1 MNMVMVIARNLL
13 EYFNSLNTYDIVFIG
28 ANILLMMLLVMFAYV
43 LKFKDKKQEAI
54 NINTA
59 CVDDSDISLEA
70 LTTKLQENTAVVR
83 TDLTKFENEE
93 ETKAIISYDE
103 LVNTQSI
110 PVLKYKNEEEI
121 NGLLNNS
128 PTFFLLFALFPY
140 TSIYVNGVNSP
151 NEFLFLKERV
161 PSIFISALIW
171 FFISLFLP
179 YTIGMLFIL
188 PIFFII
194 FNYYFNNYYLPLP
207 LPFFLPPLQ
216 AIIFNFL
223 SY

>member
-1 MNMVMVIARNLL
+1 MNMVMIIARNLL
-13 EYFNSLNTYDIVFIG
+13 EYFNSLNTYDIIFIG
-28 ANILLMMLLVMFAYV
+28 ANILLMMLLVTFVYV

-121 NGLLNNS
+121 NGLLVRAIDVNNLIETMDPKPIS
-128 PTFFLLFALFPY
+128 HPAVY
-140 TSIYVNGVNSP
+140 NANKEKKYAAISK
-151 NEFLFLKERV
+151 LKEEE
-161 PSIFISALIW
+161 LLL
-171 FFISLFLP
+171 SLKKLNN
-179 YTIGMLFIL
+179 MLEKID
-188 PIFFII
+188 
-194 FNYYFNNYYLPLP
+194 N
-207 LPFFLPPLQ
+207 
-216 AIIFNFL
+216 
-223 SY
+223 

>member
-70 LTTKLQENTAVVR
+70 LTTKLQENTA
-83 TDLTKFENEE
+83 

-121 NGLLNNS
+121 NGLLVRAIDVNNLIETMDPKPIS
-128 PTFFLLFALFPY
+128 HPAVY
-140 TSIYVNGVNSP
+140 NANKEKKYAAISK
-151 NEFLFLKERV
+151 LKEEE
-161 PSIFISALIW
+161 LLL
-171 FFISLFLP
+171 SLKKLNN
-179 YTIGMLFIL
+179 MLEKID
-188 PIFFII
+188 
-194 FNYYFNNYYLPLP
+194 N
-207 LPFFLPPLQ
+207 
-216 AIIFNFL
+216 
-223 SY
+223 

>member
-28 ANILLMMLLVMFAYV
+28 ANILLMMLLVTFAYV
-43 LKFKDKKQEAI
+43 LKFKGKKQEEM

-70 LTTKLQENTAVVR
+70 LTTKLQENTTIVR

-110 PVLKYKNEEEI
+110 PVLRYKNEEEI
-121 NGLLNNS
+121 NGLLVRAIDVNNLIETMDPKPIS
-128 PTFFLLFALFPY
+128 HPAVY
-140 TSIYVNGVNSP
+140 SVNKEKKHVAISK
-151 NEFLFLKERV
+151 LKEEE
-161 PSIFISALIW
+161 LLL
-171 FFISLFLP
+171 SLKKLNS
-179 YTIGMLFIL
+179 MLEK
-188 PIFFII
+188 
-194 FNYYFNNYYLPLP
+194 
-207 LPFFLPPLQ
+207 
-216 AIIFNFL
+216 
-223 SY
+223 

>member
-1 MNMVMVIARNLL
+1 MNMVMIIARNLL
-13 EYFNSLNTYDIVFIG
+13 EYFNSLNTYDIIFIG
-28 ANILLMMLLVMFAYV
+28 ANILLMMLLVTFVYV

-121 NGLLNNS
+121 NGLLVKAIDVNNLIETMDPKPIS
-128 PTFFLLFALFPY
+128 HPVTYNAMKK
-140 TSIYVNGVNSP
+140 TH
-151 NEFLFLKERV
+151 RA
-161 PSIFISALIW
+161 ISALKEEELVITLRKLDS
-171 FFISLFLP
+171 IDK
-179 YTIGMLFIL
+179 
-188 PIFFII
+188 
-194 FNYYFNNYYLPLP
+194 
-207 LPFFLPPLQ
+207 
-216 AIIFNFL
+216 
-223 SY
+223 